1 MHNFEAGKLMKKS
14 IVILGSCGGSRDVW
28 WAIRDT
34 YPETKVVF
42 LDDSEKDTVDPFL
55 KMGDEQVPVL
65 RNWDFTQVRKT
76 MGEGKP
82 DAFTHFICGM
92 GEPVVKRLMVEKAL
106 EHGLKPAPS
115 IAARQAFVQPDCDL
129 GFGGVVHPSSFLA
142 SRVRLGNYVT
152 LTGARCGHDCSF
164 GDFTTGIC
172 PDVGG
177 HASVGEGV
185 FLGLGSIVGHR
196 VTIAPWVRVGVQ
208 SAALKDISDP
218 AIVVIGIPAKK
229 RRNVEYPSGWLG

>member
-1 MHNFEAGKLMKKS
+1 MEKS

-34 YPETKVVF
+34 YPETKVIF
-42 LDDSEKDTVDPFL
+42 LDDSGKDAAEPFL
-55 KMGDEQVPVL
+55 KIGDEQVPVL
-65 RNWDFTQVRKT
+65 RDWDFSQVRQT
-76 MGEGKP
+76 MCKGQS
-82 DAFTHFICGM
+82 DAFTHFLCGM

-129 GFGGVVHPSSFLA
+129 GYGGAVHPSSFLA
-142 SRVRLGNYVT
+142 SRVHLGDYVT

-164 GDFTTGIC
+164 GDFSTGIC

-177 HASVGEGV
+177 HACVESGV

-196 VTIAPWVRVGVQ
+196 VRIAPWVRVGVQ
-208 SAALKDISDP
+208 SAVIKDITEP
-218 AIVVIGIPAKK
+218 GIIVIGVPAKK
-229 RRNVEYPSGWLG
+229 RRAAEYPPGWLE